1 MKKSL
6 TEALKNRF
14 YLDGAMGTTLVK
26 MGLNTAHPEIFNV
39 EKPDV
44 IKAVHE
50 SYFSAGS
57 NAVCTNTFGC
67 NRKKA
72 DLSKYSL
79 EQFITSAYEI
89 AREAAKKYDGYV
101 LYDCG
106 PIGEL
111 LYPYGRMTFDEAY
124 EIFAEQAKIVATLDF
139 DGVLIETVSDLQEM
153 RAAFLAFSENTPFSV
168 LTSMTFEKNGRTFA
182 GTTAESFAM
191 TASALGA
198 VALGLNCG
206 TGAKEAAKTVGVLQ
220 KYSSVPV
227 FVKPN
232 AGMPK
237 YENGVT
243 FYDMSADE
251 FAAEMEK
258 IAENGVGI
266 LGGCCGT
273 DETYIAKTIALT
285 KDIPVGETERK
296 AVDGVCSYAKVAR
309 FDEGKTLII
318 GERVNPTGKPLL
330 KQAIRDDNYDY
341 ILSMCV
347 SQAEYGAD
355 MLDINLGMAGIDEE
369 GKLVNTVSYIQGVAD
384 LPLVID
390 TAKKNAL
397 ERAVRITNGICV
409 INSVSGEKEVM
420 ERVFPVAKKYGSY
433 IVALCLDEDGIPDSV
448 EKRIAIAKKILQ
460 GANAYGIEKDRLL
473 FDPLTMAVSVCDQNG
488 VIVLETLR
496 RLRDELCVKTTL
508 GLSNISFGLPNR
520 DKING
525 TFLKMIQD
533 EGFAS
538 AIINPSLKAEIDGA
552 AKELLLGNDRN
563 CAAYIAAN
571 AVAEK
576 KEDEKPARDIKY
588 CILHGLCEEALAAV
602 KGKASEE
609 NYNAVIDEDIIG
621 GLNEL
626 GVRYEKGEAFLPQL
640 IAGSEAA
647 KVALDYIKGTFIGDK
662 EDAGR
667 ATVVLA
673 TVKGDVHDIGKN
685 IVKAVTGNYGYK
697 IIDLGKD
704 VCMEEI
710 LRAIE
715 TYQPDA
721 IGLSALMTTT
731 IDNMTDTVRAVK
743 AKYPS
748 MPVIVGGAV
757 VTAGYAESVGAI
769 YSKDARQNVK
779 ILEKLFPN
787 R

>member
-1 MKKSL
+1 MKKDL
-6 TEALKNRF
+6 RKALYGRF

-26 MGLNTAHPEIFNV
+26 MGLPTAHPEVLNV
-39 EKPDV
+39 ENPDT
-44 IKAVHE
+44 IRGIHR
-50 SYFSAGS
+50 SYFEAGS

-72 DLSKYSL
+72 DLTKYDL
-79 EQFITSAYEI
+79 ETYIKCAYEN
-89 AREAAKKYDGYV
+89 AKVVADDYDGYV

-106 PIGEL
+106 PLGEL

-124 EIFAEQAKIVATLDF
+124 ELFAEQAGIVAKLPF
-139 DGVLIETVSDLQEM
+139 DGVLIETISDLQEM
-153 RAAFLAFSENTPFSV
+153 RAALLAFRENTTFPV
-168 LTSMTFEKNGRTFA
+168 LCSMTFEKGGRTFA
-182 GTTAESFAM
+182 GTAAECFAM
-191 TASALGA
+191 TVSALGA
-198 VALGLNCG
+198 AAIGLNCG
-206 TGAKEAAKTVGVLQ
+206 TGAKEAAETVGTLR
-220 KYSSVPV
+220 KFSSVPV

-232 AGMPK
+232 AGMPRYK
-237 YENGVT
+237 NGVT
-243 FYDMSADE
+243 TYDMTAEE
-251 FAAEMEK
+251 FAEEMEK
-258 IAENGVGI
+258 IAKDGVGI

-273 DETYIAKTIALT
+273 DEDYIGKTVERT
-285 KDIPVGETERK
+285 KRLPFDAGEKKR
-296 AVDGVCSYAKVAR
+296 VDGVCSYGKVAL
-309 FDEGKTLII
+309 FDRGKTLII

-330 KQAIRDDNYDY
+330 KQAIKDDNYDY

-355 MLDINLGMAGIDEE
+355 MLDINLGMAGVDEE
-369 GKLVNTVSYIQGVAD
+369 NKLVNAVSYIQGVAD

-397 ERAVRITNGICV
+397 ERAVRVTDGVCV

-433 IVALCLDEDGIPDSV
+433 LVALCLDEEGIPEGID
-448 EKRIAIAKKILQ
+448 KRIEIAKKIIS
-460 GANAYGIEKDRLL
+460 GAKTYGIGKERLL
-473 FDPLTMAVSVCDQNG
+473 FDPLTMAVSVNDQNG

-496 RLRDELCVKTTL
+496 RLRDELGVKTTL

-520 DKING
+520 EKING

-533 EGFAS
+533 EGFTS
-538 AIINPSLKAEIDGA
+538 AIINPSLSPQSDGA
-552 AKELLLGNDRN
+552 AKRLLLGQDKG
-563 CAAYIAAN
+563 CAAYIAEN
-571 AVAEK
+571 AVTDK
-576 KEDEKPARDIKY
+576 KEEVVVRDIKY
-588 CILHGLCEEALAAV
+588 CVLRGLCEEALSAT
-602 KGKASEE
+602 KAKTTVD
-609 NYNAVIDEDIIG
+609 NYNRVIDEEIIG

-626 GVRYEKGEAFLPQL
+626 GARYEKGEAFLPQL

-647 KVALDYIKGTFIGDK
+647 KAALDYIKATYMGDA
-662 EDAGR
+662 DGNGR
-667 ATVVLA
+667 ATIILA

-697 IIDLGKD
+697 IVDLGKD
-704 VCMEEI
+704 VRTEEV
-710 LRAIE
+710 LAAIE
-715 TYQPDA
+715 TYKPDA
-721 IGLSALMTTT
+721 VGLSALMTTT
-731 IDNMTDTVRAVK
+731 IDNMTDTVK
-743 AKYPS
+743 AIKDRYPT